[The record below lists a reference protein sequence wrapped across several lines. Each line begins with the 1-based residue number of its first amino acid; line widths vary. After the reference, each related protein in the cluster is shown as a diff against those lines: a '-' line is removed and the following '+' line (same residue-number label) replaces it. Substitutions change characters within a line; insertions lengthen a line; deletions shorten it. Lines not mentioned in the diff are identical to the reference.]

1 MKKVLIWVL
10 AILFTLS
17 AAVYQRLTGPTTPL
31 RINTEIAGEPIKL
44 KLTRS
49 ASVGDG
55 CTVSVPDHP
64 GVTRAELVFRKYP
77 GTFEYDTI
85 RMSGKDQ
92 SYAAMLPVQPPA
104 GKLEYYVVL
113 YSESGSMA
121 FQNPDNTA
129 IVRFKGDVP
138 GGILIP
144 HIIFMFFAMLL
155 SSVAAFMA
163 ILRTGNFRLVSFVA
177 FGSLVLGGLVF
188 GPMVQHYAFGEAWT
202 GWPVGGDL
210 TDNKTLVAALFWL
223 AAVLLN
229 RKEPRRWPVV
239 VAAVVLFAIFSIPHS
254 AWGSELDH
262 ESGQIETGKSVSE

>member
-10 AILFTLS
+10 AVLFTLS

-31 RINTEIAGEPIKL
+31 RINTEIVGESVKL

-55 CTVSVPDHP
+55 CTVTVPHHRCIAGAD
-64 GVTRAELVFRKYP
+64 LVFRKFP
-77 GTFEYDTI
+77 GSFEYDTVK
-85 RMSGKDQ
+85 MSSKGEF
-92 SYAAMLPVQPPA
+92 YAARLPVQPPA

-113 YSESGSMA
+113 YSKTGSVV
-121 FQNPDNTA
+121 FQNNENTA
-129 IVRFKGDVP
+129 VARFKGDVP
-138 GGILIP
+138 GGILVP

-163 ILRTGNFRLVSFVA
+163 IFRTGNFRLVSFVA

-188 GPMVQHYAFGEAWT
+188 GPMVQYYAFGEAWT

-223 AAVLLN
+223 AAVLMN
-229 RKEPRRWPVV
+229 RKEPRRWPIV